1 MNEKGHRRLSNFGH
15 ALDRLHEAL
24 AVPPEAPLAVDGTVQ
39 RFEFVFELAWKTL
52 KAALE
57 AEGVGART
65 PREVL
70 REATRAGWLA
80 DEDAWLEMLEDRNL
94 SSHTYSEESAREIY
108 GRIRLNTPALDE
120 IYDFLVQRY
129 PPPSLGLF

>member
-1 MNEKGHRRLSNFGH
+1 MNEKGHRRLANFGH
-15 ALDRLHEAL
+15 ALARLREAL
-24 AVPPEAPLAVDGTVQ
+24 GVPSDAPLAIDGTVQ

-70 REATRAGWLA
+70 REATRAGWLT
-80 DEDAWLEMLEDRNL
+80 DEDTWLDMLEDRNL

-108 GRIRLNTPALDE
+108 GRIRLNAPALDE
-120 IYDFLVQRY
+120 IYGFLVQRY
-129 PPPSLGLF
+129 SKPRPG